1 MNDREKN
8 LKDNQGAPDSWCPL
22 PWSQIN
28 IKPNGTYRVCCHSAT
43 SESRGIL
50 RDQNGKPLHVGT
62 DSWDT
67 VVNNQTMKTV
77 RKEMLEG
84 KWPEPCIRCKRESDS
99 GMHSRNNYERSFLA
113 DIIEH
118 DNYPSYKRAKTLTS
132 ADGTINNKDFSTSF
146 LDIRFGN
153 LCNLKCVMCSP
164 NDSNQW
170 YDDYNAVW
178 GYSSFRDGED
188 RINLVK
194 DSKGKLAPEK
204 NVYEWSD
211 DPVLWKQ
218 IEKHIDQFRRL
229 YIVGGEP
236 LIIDSHYDFLQ
247 KCVDEGYA
255 HKLTIEYNSNIT
267 NIPQRA
273 WNIWKHFKKII
284 MGVSIDGIGDVNNLI
299 RFPSKWH
306 KIEENLKKFSTVEGN
321 YDVHITSSIQ
331 ILNIWNLPKFIEYVI
346 ESNLSRI
353 GPWPNKPIMS
363 PHPVHRPIYLNVNIL
378 PDEFKEK
385 IHKHFNEYKEK
396 FSSTDYQSIIG
407 DSNGATWEQKVNH
420 ACRIL
425 DQYIKYMSKIKYDEQ
440 ELTKWRSNCLH
451 FLDTLDTRRN
461 TNWKEVC
468 PELYEAIKDW
478 YNLPKGLY

>member
-8 LKDNQGAPDSWCPL
+8 LEDNSDAPDSWCPL

-28 IKPNGTYRVCCHSAT
+28 VKGNGAYRVCCHSAA
-43 SESRGIL
+43 SDSRGIL
-50 RDQNGKPLHVGT
+50 RHKNGQSLHVST
-62 DSWDT
+62 NDWDT
-67 VVNNQTMKTV
+67 VVNNPTMKTV

-84 KWPEPCIRCKRESDS
+84 KWPEPCLRCKREFNS
-99 GMHSRNNYERSFLA
+99 GMQSRNHYERSLLA

-118 DNYPSYKRAKTLTS
+118 DNYPSYAKAKNLTS
-132 ADGTINNKDFSTSF
+132 KDGTIDKDDFPISF

-164 NDSNQW
+164 TDSNQW

-178 GYSSFRDGED
+178 GYNSFRDSEEK
-188 RINLVK
+188 INLIK
-194 DSKGKLAPEK
+194 GPKGKLIPEN

-211 DPVLWKQ
+211 DPILWRQ

-247 KCVDEGYA
+247 KCVDKGYA

-299 RFPSKWH
+299 RFPSNWH
-306 KIEENLKKFSTVEGN
+306 KIEENLKKFSTVEGD
-321 YDVHITSSIQ
+321 YDVHITSTIQ
-331 ILNIWNLPKFIEYVI
+331 ILNIWHLPKFIEYVI
-346 ESNLSRI
+346 ESNLSRV
-353 GPWPNKPIMS
+353 GPWSKKPIMS
-363 PHPVHRPIYLNVNIL
+363 PHPVHRPAYLNINIL
-378 PDEFKEK
+378 PDDFKKE
-385 IHKHFNEYKEK
+385 IHKYFVEYKEK
-396 FSSTDYQSIIG
+396 FLSTDYQSVVG
-407 DSNGATWEQKVNH
+407 NSNGASWNQKVDH

-425 DQYIKYMSKIKYDEQ
+425 DQYIKYMYEIEYDDR
-440 ELTKWRSNCLH
+440 ELIKWRSNCLH
-451 FLDTLDTRRN
+451 FLDTLDERRN
-461 TNWKEVC
+461 TNWKTTC
-468 PELYEAIKDW
+468 PELYKAIKDW